1 MRKPSPVIKAD
12 VKLMGDLR
20 MLSVDV
26 RFKSR
31 AELDGFIHALTVLR
45 DSASDGFDHVHLQ
58 DSGMPNSDSASTEVT
73 FYRPRKRRDAGVNF
87 AVDRARQFLSAPW
100 IPVSPLRTRS

>member
-1 MRKPSPVIKAD
+1 MGKLSPVIKAD

-31 AELDGFIHALTVLR
+31 AELDGFILALTVLR

-58 DSGMPNSDSASTEVT
+58 DSRMPNSDSASTEVT
-73 FYRPRKRRDAGVNF
+73 FYRPRKRRDAGVNL
-87 AVDRARQFLSAPW
+87 AVDRARQFLSASW
-100 IPVSPLRTRS
+100 MPVSPLRTRS